1 MKTICGVGIND
12 ADYFVDIKGE
22 LPRVNGKRKRYQIFL
37 CPYYS
42 TWRTMI
48 TRCYSAKLH
57 ARQPNYADVRVCD
70 EWHLFSTFR
79 KWMVEQE
86 WEGKQLDKDVLGT
99 GKIYSPSTCVF
110 LPRKIN
116 NFVVGDSG
124 TSNVYP
130 LGSGFVAKGKNFE
143 GKSIH
148 LGSFYFWIDARISYL
163 KHKLSQVEHYYSS
176 GEICSVVR
184 DALLSR
190 YKLQ

>member
-1 MKTICGVGIND
+1 MKTIFGVGIND
-12 ADYFVDIKGE
+12 ADYCVDVKGE

-48 TRCYSAKLH
+48 QRCYSAKFL
-57 ARQPNYADVRVCD
+57 ARCPTYEDVFVCD

-79 KWMVEQE
+79 KWMVEQD

-99 GKIYSPSTCVF
+99 CKLYGPNTCVF
-110 LPRKIN
+110 LTKRIN
-116 NFVVGDSG
+116 CFVLGDSP
-124 TSNVYP
+124 TSCVYP
-130 LGSGFVAKGKNFE
+130 SGLGFVAKGKDLKN
-143 GKSIH
+143 KSIH
-148 LGSFYFWIDARISYL
+148 LGSFSCWTAARITYL